1 MKTDEKKAPA
11 EAEIDALEI
20 KLERIPADNLAEVT
34 STLDRVRITAQ
45 KLLGKIAEATE
56 KLESGEI
63 TYGQFE
69 NITAHVGQGFTML
82 NQGMR
87 IVLSAAAAK
96 QKLNSGK

>member
-1 MKTDEKKAPA
+1 MKTDQKKAPA

-34 STLDRVRITAQ
+34 ATLDRVRITAQ
-45 KLLGKIAEATE
+45 KLLSKIAEATE

-96 QKLNSGK
+96 QKLNSKK

>member
-1 MKTDEKKAPA
+1 MKTDQKKAPP

-34 STLDRVRITAQ
+34 ATLDRVRITAQ

-96 QKLNSGK
+96 QKLDSGK